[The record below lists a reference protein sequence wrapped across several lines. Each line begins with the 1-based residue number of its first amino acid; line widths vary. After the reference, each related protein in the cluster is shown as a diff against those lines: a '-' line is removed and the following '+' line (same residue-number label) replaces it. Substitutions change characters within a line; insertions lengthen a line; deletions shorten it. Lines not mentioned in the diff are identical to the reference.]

1 MGVQLSLDAKSRQNL
16 QGLYIDKLTRDT
28 QTTNAGFKKIQ
39 TILTV
44 CIFGFKSL
52 CFLILFHLIPL
63 KQYCSNRYT
72 KLVCHIIL
80 ISLLIMSCLCAR
92 MNVKKTM
99 CFMSAILHHL
109 FLMTMYVGAIFANH
123 FKYQ

>member
-1 MGVQLSLDAKSRQNL
+1 MQLSLDAKSRQNL

-80 ISLLIMSCLCAR
+80 IDLIAYYVMSMCTDECKKD
-92 MNVKKTM
+92 NV
-99 CFMSAILHHL
+99 F
-109 FLMTMYVGAIFANH
+109 YVSNTAPLVFNDYVCGGHICKSF
-123 FKYQ
+123 